1 MFTDLLTLVT
11 KSMDLFILI
20 FSRMMGM
27 FFIAPM
33 FSRNN
38 IPATVKV
45 GLSMIMSYIILPF
58 IISETELQVET
69 AEFIFL
75 IVKEVFTGFCIGLC
89 ANVIFNI
96 FSAAGANAD
105 IQIGLSMAQMMDTS
119 TGEQR
124 TVTGQLFNAF
134 AFLIFFAVDA
144 HHLLIKAIV
153 NSFKLLPIN
162 TINLYTDNFISFV
175 IKLYGYVTVASIQLV
190 IPIIIVLFLGN
201 VLLAF
206 MSKVM
211 PQMNVFIVGMPFKI
225 IVGFMIFSFTLSSV
239 KGIILEV
246 LNKMME
252 YLYLFINIS

>member
-134 AFLIFFAVDA
+134 AFLI
-144 HHLLIKAIV
+144 LLIKAIV
-153 NSFKLLPIN
+153 NSFKLLHIN

-246 LNKMME
+246 LKKMME